1 MRLLTP
7 VLLLASALCLVWP
20 SIAKSVQDPMLDLS
34 IDSAERALEQGR
46 YATAEEL
53 FLSAISRAEALGPS
67 NDQLERSLKGLAA
80 VYRAQG
86 RPALAE
92 PLLRKLPGSRE
103 PIRLDSRDLDP
114 KYRKYF
120 EDVRRMIKDKL
131 RYPCVKEQAQC
142 NYKATQLVVDFG
154 IGKDGSVP
162 HVFVSTPSEFE
173 VYNET
178 VVADI
183 RMAAP
188 FPPLPQQVQ
197 DERPVLPLRLTINY
211 SFTQP

>member
-1 MRLLTP
+1 MPRFVP
-7 VLLLASALCLVWP
+7 GLLLVSALCLGLP
-20 SIAKSVQDPMLDLS
+20 SVARPAADPMLDLY

-53 FLSAISRAEALGPS
+53 FLSSIKRAEDLGP
-67 NDQLERSLKGLAA
+67 NNEQLVRSLKGLAA

-86 RPALAE
+86 QPAQAE
-92 PLLRKLPGSRE
+92 SLLRRIPGDRE

-120 EDVRRMIKDKL
+120 EDVRQMIKDKL
-131 RYPCVKEQAQC
+131 RYPCVKEEVRC
-142 NYKATQLVVDFG
+142 SYKTTQLVVDFG
-154 IGKDGSVP
+154 VGKDGSVP
-162 HVFVSTPSEFE
+162 HVIVSKPSEFE

-178 VVADI
+178 AVADI

-188 FPPLPQQVQ
+188 FPPLPQQLQ
-197 DERPVLPLRLTINY
+197 DDRPVLPLRMTINY
-211 SFTQP
+211 SSTRP

>member
-1 MRLLTP
+1 
-7 VLLLASALCLVWP
+7 
-20 SIAKSVQDPMLDLS
+20 
-34 IDSAERALEQGR
+34 
-46 YATAEEL
+46 
-53 FLSAISRAEALGPS
+53 
-67 NDQLERSLKGLAA
+67 
-80 VYRAQG
+80 
-86 RPALAE
+86 
-92 PLLRKLPGSRE
+92 LRRIPGSRE

-173 VYNET
+173 IYNET

-188 FPPLPQQVQ
+188 FPPLPQQLQ
-197 DERPVLPLRLTINY
+197 DDRPVLPLRLTINY
-211 SFTQP
+211 SFTRP